1 MGKLWNLI
9 EDWRDGMAY
18 PPSYRKIA
26 KDLNVSQSTFETWK
40 APVEMPKVHNLLAI
54 SQLTGVAYRRVV
66 EAAAEDTGLYDERVA
81 EESAKRLAS
90 RRRAKEGDDQS

>member
-1 MGKLWNLI
+1 MGKLWDII

-40 APVEMPKVHNLLAI
+40 SPVEMPKPHNLLAI
-54 SQLTGVAYRRVV
+54 SNLTRVNYRRVV
-66 EAAAEDTGLYDERVA
+66 EAAAEDTGLYDEKVA
-81 EESAKRLAS
+81 EEYSKRHAARKRS
-90 RRRAKEGDDQS
+90 KEGGDQS